1 MSKRSAKWLCLM
13 MFTGG
18 TLFAS
23 CPAGAI
29 ALQFLD
35 SSLQGAYQSASRWGA
50 EVAAGFF
57 DQLGE
62 TLAGGG

>member
-1 MSKRSAKWLCLM
+1 MSKRSAKWFCLM
-13 MFTGG
+13 MFAGG

-23 CPAGAI
+23 CPAGPI
-29 ALQFLD
+29 LLEFLD
-35 SSLQGAYQSASRWGA
+35 SSLQGAYQSASRWGG
-50 EVAAGFF
+50 EVAADLF